1 MEPSSGRLT
10 VRNSNLCLNQN
21 PVVFHPDIVFSTLL
35 IFQDGKWW
43 FHASQYNT
51 AEPFVKM
58 FETIDEEVLL
68 DDNDVTFNWLVYS

>member
-1 MEPSSGRLT
+1 MS
-10 VRNSNLCLNQN
+10 V
-21 PVVFHPDIVFSTLL
+21 
-35 IFQDGKWW
+35 
-43 FHASQYNT
+43 NT

>member
-1 MEPSSGRLT
+1 MENAGST
-10 VRNSNLCLNQN
+10 
-21 PVVFHPDIVFSTLL
+21 PV
-35 IFQDGKWW
+35 
-43 FHASQYNT
+43 NT